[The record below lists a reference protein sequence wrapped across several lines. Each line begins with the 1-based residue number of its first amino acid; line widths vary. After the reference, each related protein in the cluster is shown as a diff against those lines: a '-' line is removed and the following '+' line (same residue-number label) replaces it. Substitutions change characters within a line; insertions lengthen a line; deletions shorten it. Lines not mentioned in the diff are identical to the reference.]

1 MYYTTFHIGNY
12 IGRVRENM
20 YSDQMSSAEAQ
31 AALATIE
38 KAESETIASLR
49 PPLWLITMISLL
61 CGIFTF
67 SFAVTAG
74 ENHWALAA
82 WLSGIAVVL
91 LVLFWMY
98 SARLLGV
105 RAPVLPPSGSGKIF
119 LALQALFYAVV
130 LFVGRGATLWGRPE
144 TRLEGDFPIADL
156 PLAPYIAAV
165 IVSLS
170 VAYLTYKYPTNE
182 WVQQDASK

>member
-1 MYYTTFHIGNY
+1 MTDENQITT
-12 IGRVRENM
+12 
-20 YSDQMSSAEAQ
+20 AEAQ
-31 AALATIE
+31 SAL
-38 KAESETIASLR
+38 ESLNKIGNETISSLR
-49 PPLWLITMISLL
+49 PPLWFITTISLL
-61 CGIFTF
+61 CGILTF
-67 SFAVTAG
+67 SLAVAEH
-74 ENHWALAA
+74 ENLWGLGV

-105 RAPVLPPSGSGKIF
+105 RAPLLPPSGSGKVF
-119 LALQALFYAVV
+119 LLLQTLFFAVV
-130 LFVGRGATLWGRPE
+130 MFVGREATVSGRPE
-144 TRLEGDFPIADL
+144 TRLEGAFPIADL

>member
-1 MYYTTFHIGNY
+1 MTDENQITT
-12 IGRVRENM
+12 
-20 YSDQMSSAEAQ
+20 AEAQ
-31 AALATIE
+31 SAL
-38 KAESETIASLR
+38 ESLNKIGNETMSSLR
-49 PPLWLITMISLL
+49 PPLWFITMLSLL
-61 CGIFTF
+61 CGILTF
-67 SFAVTAG
+67 SLAVAEH
-74 ENHWALAA
+74 ENSWGLGV

-105 RAPVLPPSGSGKIF
+105 RTPVLPPSGSGKVF
-119 LALQALFYAVV
+119 LALQVLFYAVV
-130 LFVGRGATLWGRPE
+130 MFVGREATVSGRPE
-144 TRLEGDFPIADL
+144 TRLEGAFPIADL

-182 WVQQDASK
+182 WVQQDASR

>member
-1 MYYTTFHIGNY
+1 MTDENQITT
-12 IGRVRENM
+12 
-20 YSDQMSSAEAQ
+20 AEAQ
-31 AALATIE
+31 SAL
-38 KAESETIASLR
+38 ESLNKIGNETISSLR
-49 PPLWLITMISLL
+49 PPLWFITMISLL
-61 CGIFTF
+61 CAIITL
-67 SFAVTAG
+67 SLAVSEH
-74 ENHWALAA
+74 ENDWALGVL
-82 WLSGIAVVL
+82 LSSISVVL

-105 RAPVLPPSGSGKIF
+105 RAPVLPPSGSGKVF

-130 LFVGRGATLWGRPE
+130 MFVGRGATLWGRPE

-182 WVQQDASK
+182 WVQQDASR

>member
-1 MYYTTFHIGNY
+1 MTDENQITTVEAQSALESLNKIGN
-12 IGRVRENM
+12 
-20 YSDQMSSAEAQ
+20 
-31 AALATIE
+31 
-38 KAESETIASLR
+38 ETISSLR

-67 SFAVTAG
+67 SFAVTEG
-74 ENHWALAA
+74 ENHWALGM
-82 WLSGIAVVL
+82 WLSGISLVL
-91 LVLFWMY
+91 LVLFARY

-105 RAPVLPPSGSGKIF
+105 RGLLLPPSGSGKVF
-119 LALQALFYAVV
+119 LALQALFFAVV
-130 LFVGRGATLWGRPE
+130 MFVGREATVSGRPE
-144 TRLEGDFPIADL
+144 IRLEGDFPIADL

-165 IVSLS
+165 IVGLS

>member
-1 MYYTTFHIGNY
+1 MTDENQITT
-12 IGRVRENM
+12 
-20 YSDQMSSAEAQ
+20 AEAQ
-31 AALATIE
+31 SAL
-38 KAESETIASLR
+38 ESLNKIGNETISSLR
-49 PPLWLITMISLL
+49 PPLWFITITSLL
-61 CGIFTF
+61 CGILTF
-67 SFAVTAG
+67 SLAVAEH
-74 ENHWALAA
+74 ENLWGLGV

-105 RAPVLPPSGSGKIF
+105 RAPLLPPSGSGKVF
-119 LALQALFYAVV
+119 LLLQTLFFAVV
-130 LFVGRGATLWGRPE
+130 MFVGREATVSGRPE
-144 TRLEGDFPIADL
+144 TRLEGAFPIADL
-156 PLAPYIAAV
+156 PWAPYIAAV

>member
-1 MYYTTFHIGNY
+1 MTDENQITT
-12 IGRVRENM
+12 
-20 YSDQMSSAEAQ
+20 AEAQ
-31 AALATIE
+31 SAL
-38 KAESETIASLR
+38 ESLNKIGNETISSLR
-49 PPLWLITMISLL
+49 PPLWLITMVSLL

-67 SFAVTAG
+67 SFAVTEG
-74 ENHWALAA
+74 ENHWALGM
-82 WLSGIAVVL
+82 WLSGISLVL
-91 LVLFWMY
+91 LVLFARY

-105 RAPVLPPSGSGKIF
+105 RGLVFPPSGSGKVF
-119 LALQALFYAVV
+119 LALQALFFAVV
-130 LFVGRGATLWGRPE
+130 MFVGREATVSGRPE
-144 TRLEGDFPIADL
+144 IRLEGDFPIADL

>member
-1 MYYTTFHIGNY
+1 MTDENQITT
-12 IGRVRENM
+12 
-20 YSDQMSSAEAQ
+20 AEAQ
-31 AALATIE
+31 SAL
-38 KAESETIASLR
+38 ESLNKIGNETISSLR
-49 PPLWLITMISLL
+49 PPLWLITMLSLL

-67 SFAVTAG
+67 SFAVTEG
-74 ENHWALAA
+74 ENHWALGM
-82 WLSGIAVVL
+82 WLSGISLVL
-91 LVLFWMY
+91 LLQFARY

-105 RAPVLPPSGSGKIF
+105 RGLVFPPSGSGKVF

-130 LFVGRGATLWGRPE
+130 MFVGRGATVSGRPE
-144 TRLEGDFPIADL
+144 IRLEGDFPIADL

-182 WVQQDASK
+182 WVQQDASR